1 MTQIFHPTVT
11 ISRFADLED
20 SKRGSVLRIDED
32 VVIESFVKIKF
43 AGGSG
48 DVSIGQRSYINAG
61 VVIYSGNG
69 VSIGKG
75 VLIAANCTLAA
86 TNHQISDPDRF
97 IRDQGFAGSKGGI
110 IIEDDVWIGANC
122 VILDGSIIRKG
133 AVIGAGSGAAPRG
146 GTSRSATGAGCY
158 PPRGACRAPHQRRR
172 ARARRPRRPA
182 RSPWGMP

>member
-1 MTQIFHPTVT
+1 MMQIFHPTVT

-86 TNHQISDPDRF
+86 TNHQIFDPDRF
-97 IRDQGFAGSKGGI
+97 IRDQGFARSKGGI

-122 VILDGSIIRKG
+122 VILDGSIIRRG
-133 AVIGAGSGAAPRG
+133 AVIGAGSCVREEVPSFALV
-146 GTSRSATGAGCY
+146 AGQ
-158 PPRGACRAPHQRRR
+158 PLRQIGKRGAHKT
-172 ARARRPRRPA
+172 PA
-182 RSPWGMP
+182 AVSISDS